1 LIISCALDTESIER
15 VISSPLTAQYFDTG
29 RLSLYNL
36 FAEEVGHKLEG
47 SSTPLKISRT
57 IFPGW
62 PASIVSSLLPD
73 SGSFEVILH
82 PNSPNSVHASIRV
95 ENEHHEFSVTDA
107 RDASRSFGLCTYC
120 VAPSNMDPLFCQRP
134 HIHNIPLIL
143 YLFKLL
149 FPRAYDA
156 FLNTKM

>member
-1 LIISCALDTESIER
+1 MIISCVYDTESIEW

-36 FAEEVGHKLEG
+36 FAEEAGHKLEA

-57 IFPGW
+57 IFLGW

-82 PNSPNSVHASIRV
+82 PNSVHASTRL
-95 ENEHHEFSVTDA
+95 ENEHHEFRVTEA
-107 RDASRSFGLCTYC
+107 RDASQSLGLCTYC
-120 VAPSNMDPLFCQRP
+120 VAPSDIDPSFPPRS
-134 HIHNIPLIL
+134 HIHRIPLIL

-149 FPRAYDA
+149 FPRAYNA
-156 FLNTKM
+156 FLNTKTP